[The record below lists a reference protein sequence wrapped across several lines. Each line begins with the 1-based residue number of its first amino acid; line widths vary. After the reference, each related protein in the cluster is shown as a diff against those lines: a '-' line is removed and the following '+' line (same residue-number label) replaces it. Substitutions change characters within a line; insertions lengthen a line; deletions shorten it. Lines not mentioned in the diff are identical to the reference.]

1 VFDRQKQNFCYYLQD
16 DLYVVGAPSNNGGCV
31 LAWAKETLS
40 EDPDGF
46 YHYLPQVMEESPIGS
61 NGLRFFPYLNG
72 ERAPFWT
79 NEITGGF
86 SGLTLKHNRSDMLR
100 AVIEGMLM
108 NIDLLKQMAQLEG
121 AVTVS
126 GGFFQTKLLGQMT
139 ADVLGLT
146 CYLSDEN
153 EPIFGLYDLY
163 KSSVVRQD
171 QPDEKFV
178 PDPQNQAL
186 YQELAKT
193 YFQA

>member
-1 VFDRQKQNFCYYLQD
+1 
-16 DLYVVGAPSNNGGCV
+16 
-31 LAWAKETLS
+31 
-40 EDPDGF
+40 
-46 YHYLPQVMEESPIGS
+46 MEESPIGS

-178 PDPQNQAL
+178 PEPQNQAL